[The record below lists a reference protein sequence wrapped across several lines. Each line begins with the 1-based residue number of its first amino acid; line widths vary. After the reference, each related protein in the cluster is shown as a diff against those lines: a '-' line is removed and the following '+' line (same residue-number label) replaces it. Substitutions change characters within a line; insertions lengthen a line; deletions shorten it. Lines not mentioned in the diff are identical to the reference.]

1 MICSIAFFCQPFIS
15 FQDLH
20 VLSQAFYRPFVYEV
34 VRQTRLSEKVD
45 RGAVTNWLNNEDVA
59 FLFGNLETAY
69 AIHAAFLT
77 SLESQFSQWPN
88 PGWGGFAGAFRM
100 LFTSLQTMIA
110 SLGTNPLQL
119 SRKTYSRLSSL
130 PEFNEL
136 VQKVINVTTSLKP
149 TALLT
154 SFLQCESL
162 PICAGQSFVSL
173 YTVQYSKLDQLVK
186 HCREWVASCD
196 DEYFEK
202 EELATI
208 IKHFESFYNKSIAS
222 KRSAHVTIDGAQL
235 HRQIVA
241 GLAKRFSTFQVEIQ

>member
-1 MICSIAFFCQPFIS
+1 M
-15 FQDLH
+15 
-20 VLSQAFYRPFVYEV
+20 
-34 VRQTRLSEKVD
+34 RQTRLSDIVD
-45 RGAVTNWLNNEDVA
+45 RGVVANWLNNQDVA

-100 LFTSLQTMIA
+100 LFTSLKTMIA
-110 SLGTNPLQL
+110 SLGSNPLQL
-119 SRKTYSRLSSL
+119 SRTTYSRLSSL

-136 VQKVINVTTSLKP
+136 VHKVIDVTTSLNK
-149 TALLT
+149 T
-154 SFLQCESL
+154 SFFTSCLQCESL

-186 HCREWVASCD
+186 HCREWVTSCD

-202 EELATI
+202 EELSSI
-208 IKHFESFYNKSIAS
+208 IKDFESFYTKSVAS
-222 KRSAHVTIDGAQL
+222 KRSAHVTIDGTQL

-241 GLAKRFSTFQVEIQ
+241 RLAKRFSSFQVVFVIRFTVVFVVFFIHSRSFLCHL